1 MKYEYKE
8 SSYLLSAARGLGNS
22 GPPLGIRCNGDWG
35 LGTGEENLITNQYCS
50 VKDFQLGIWFGE
62 KVKG

>member
-1 MKYEYKE
+1 MPH
-8 SSYLLSAARGLGNS
+8 AHFQARGLNKKRQ
-22 GPPLGIRCNGDWG
+22 LHRQ
-35 LGTGEENLITNQYCS
+35 TEKKTMQYCS